1 MAPKLTQEIKDK
13 LPENY
18 SSDDWEPI
26 DPEDIQVGDYIAY
39 IAKPRKYQ
47 KYKADEEN
55 PGGWK
60 KGGIINAIPNM
71 DEQMRRKAN
80 NDKVFFFR
88 AYTVQ
93 WSVNQDNVVMFF
105 KSKKNVEEILASGK
119 KRARETKEQTR
130 VNKLKF
136 DTEKLEE
143 QLEEVSKEEKKPA
156 RRGRPPKK

>member
-39 IAKPRKYQ
+39 IAKARKYMSG
-47 KYKADEEN
+47 KEDA
-55 PGGWK
+55 GGWK
-60 KGGIINAIPNM
+60 KGGIITVIPDM

-80 NDKVFFFR
+80 DDKVFFFR
-88 AYTVQ
+88 QFAVK

-105 KSKKNVEEILASGK
+105 KSKKNMEELMEKGK
-119 KRARETKEQTR
+119 KRAQEAREKSRATR
-130 VNKLKF
+130 LKY